1 MEAVGSLNSLV
12 DYGGLGDSDIEDL
25 DEEAFEKKATSIV
38 ARSWVPV
45 TKPLQTDQRW
55 ILQALKIKLVTEAA
69 CQPIGWILMTLMLLM
84 HQEKVIFKEVSEE
97 LYYVF

>member
-25 DEEAFEKKATSIV
+25 DEEAFEKKATAIV

-55 ILQALKIKLVTEAA
+55 KHQALKIKIVTQRGLHAYWLNFDDVK
-69 CQPIGWILMTLMLLM
+69 C
-84 HQEKVIFKEVSEE
+84 S
-97 LYYVF
+97 